1 MRFLAVL
8 SYLKSSSGI
17 LSRWRIFFSAIFL
30 VLIGISAWLFTPDLN
45 RASLVARYAA
55 PPSEFVNVLGVRLHV
70 RDTGPRTAPTIIL
83 LHGFGASLHTWDA
96 WSDVLDKKFRVVR
109 FDLPGA
115 GLTGADPE
123 RDYRDQRDLAIIE
136 SLMDRLAIKKAAVI
150 GNSMGGRLAWML
162 AAQQPGRVS
171 KLVLISPD
179 GFASPGFAYGQA
191 PKVPFAL
198 QLMRFVL
205 PRFLLREN
213 LAVAYADPKRLS
225 NQEVT
230 TYYDLIRAPGV
241 RTAMLDRLSQTVLQD
256 PLPMLRSIQAP
267 TLLLW
272 GQMDAMIPIANAQDY
287 LAAMPHCRLV
297 VLSGLGH
304 VPQEED
310 PGASLAPVVD
320 FLEE

>member
-1 MRFLAVL
+1 
-8 SYLKSSSGI
+8 
-17 LSRWRIFFSAIFL
+17 
-30 VLIGISAWLFTPDLN
+30 
-45 RASLVARYAA
+45 
-55 PPSEFVNVLGVRLHV
+55 V